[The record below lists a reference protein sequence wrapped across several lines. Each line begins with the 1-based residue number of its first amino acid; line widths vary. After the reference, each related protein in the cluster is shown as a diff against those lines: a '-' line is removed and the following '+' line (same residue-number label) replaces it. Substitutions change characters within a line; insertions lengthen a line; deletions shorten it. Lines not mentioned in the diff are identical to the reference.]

1 MRHILPPLMVRRA
14 FGLCAAVLL
23 ALHVSWSQGAYYAS
37 IDTGSATFVADL
49 HALINP
55 HTKLSYSITVVADIA
70 ARDTTNGQKVVDCVY
85 SGHRQ
90 VYTPP
95 WSWGTFSREHTW
107 CHSWMPTYSSESGPE
122 YSDLH
127 HLFPTHQNNANG
139 RRSNHPLGLVVNVT
153 YQYLDGKLGTNASG
167 HVVYEPRHQQKG
179 DAARALFYLATAYHG
194 VNGKDWSFG
203 YLNTVTLPALSEAPQ
218 DVELLRQWHLQDP
231 PDDWERARNESVF
244 VRQQNRNPYVD
255 HPEYVDVIDFLTMTK
270 RSGGTTDT
278 SGSGGG
284 TGGGGSTAPGGPP
297 EGMAVVVNEYV
308 NGASAASEWVELL
321 VLQDSVDLRGLRLR
335 DHSSAGNAQPSV
347 VFANVPAWQAV
358 ARGTLIVLLGGGNTT
373 AQDTS
378 FADRVVTV
386 SVTNAAYFSSGS
398 VTFDISGTTD
408 ALQVL
413 TAGGTHVHSLGH
425 GSAIA
430 TIPGPNVNVAGSST
444 AGNAVRFINVADSLA
459 FMTAGSAEH
468 SATSTR
474 GQPNDVVQALYITQ
488 LAMHGGT
495 SDVGEVGSSGLPLRL
510 SLAEAYPNPF
520 NPSTTLEFSS
530 RVTGPAMLIVYNV
543 IGQPVGTL
551 FEGMVEAGRRYRA
564 VWEAGSAP
572 SGVYVALLSSAG
584 VARARTMMLVR

>member
-1 MRHILPPLMVRRA
+1 MATRA
-14 FGLCAAVLL
+14 RGLIAAFVLTL
-23 ALHVSWSQGAYYAS
+23 QVAWGQGSYYAA
-37 IDTGSATFVADL
+37 IDTGSASFLVDL
-49 HALINP
+49 HDLVNP
-55 HTKLSYSITVVADIA
+55 HTKLSYSITAVADMT
-70 ARDTTNGQKVVDCVY
+70 ARDTTSGQKFVDCVY

-139 RRSNHPLGLVVNVT
+139 RRSNHPLGVVVNVT

-167 HVVYEPRHQQKG
+167 QVVYEPRHQQKG
-179 DAARALFYLATAYHG
+179 DAARALFYMATAYHG

-218 DVELLRQWHLQDP
+218 DVDLLRQWHLQDP

-244 VRQQNRNPYVD
+244 VRQQNRNPFVD
-255 HPEYVDVIDFLTMTK
+255 HPEYADVIDFLTMTK

-284 TGGGGSTAPGGPP
+284 TGGGGSSSPGGPP
-297 EGMAVVVNEYV
+297 VGMAVVVNEYM

-321 VLQDSVDLRGLRLR
+321 VLQDSVDLRGVRLR
-335 DHSSAGNAQPSV
+335 DHSSAGNAQPPV
-347 VFANVPAWQAV
+347 VFADVPAWQSV

-373 AQDTS
+373 PQDTS
-378 FADRVVTV
+378 FADRVVAV
-386 SVTNAAYFSSGS
+386 GVTNSAYFSSGS

-413 TAGGTHVHSLGH
+413 TSAGTHVHSLGH

-430 TIPGPNVNVAGSST
+430 TIPVPKVNVSGSSSAGSV
-444 AGNAVRFINVADSLA
+444 VRFINVADSLA
-459 FMTAGSAEH
+459 FATPGSAEH
-468 SATSTR
+468 SATATR
-474 GQPNDVVQALYITQ
+474 GQPNDAVQATYISQ
-488 LAMHGGT
+488 LSAYGGT
-495 SDVGEVGSSGLPLRL
+495 SDVGEVGTDLIPESLL
-510 SLAEAYPNPF
+510 LAEAYPNPF

-530 RVTGPAMLIVYNV
+530 RVTGPASLTVYNV
-543 IGQPVGTL
+543 IGQSVVTL
-551 FEGMVEAGRRYRA
+551 FEGRVEAGRRYRA
-564 VWEAGSAP
+564 VWEAGEAP
-572 SGVYVALLSSAG
+572 SGVYVARLSSASA
-584 VARARTMMLVR
+584 ARARTMMLVR